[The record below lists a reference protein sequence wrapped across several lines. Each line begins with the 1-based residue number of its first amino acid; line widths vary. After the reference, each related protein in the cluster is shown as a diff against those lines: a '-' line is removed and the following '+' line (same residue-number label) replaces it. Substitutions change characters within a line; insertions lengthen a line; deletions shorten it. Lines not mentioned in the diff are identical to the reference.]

1 MTFSIIARDPETQA
15 IGVATATG
23 SLAVGGFVP
32 HVSYDLGALAT
43 QGAFTNWIYAEKVLS
58 ALREGKKADEALLK
72 AVVQDDGSSYRQL
85 IVMDRWGNT
94 AGHTGASNLASKL
107 HKLDAN
113 FAVAGN
119 MLSADQVVEA
129 MFESY
134 QQTITLPIHERLL
147 RALEAADQQGGDFR
161 GIHSSAIKVHYFDRP
176 PLDLRVDWADS
187 DCIEQLRFLYEK
199 SLSQGYQ
206 GFIQGVPTY
215 KQPSKHGVISSDE
228 V

>member
-1 MTFSIIARDPETQA
+1 MTFSIIAKDPETQA

-32 HVSYDLGALAT
+32 HVSYDFGALAT
-43 QGAFTNWIYAEKVLS
+43 QGAFTNWIYAEAVMN
-58 ALREGKKADEALLK
+58 ALREGSKADEALLK
-72 AVVQDDGSSYRQL
+72 AIDKDDGSSYRQL

-94 AGHTGASNLASKL
+94 AGHTGSSNLASKQ
-107 HKLDAN
+107 HKLDTN
-113 FAVAGN
+113 LAVAGN
-119 MLSADQVVEA
+119 MLSTDQVVEA
-129 MFESY
+129 MFECY
-134 QQTITLPIHERLL
+134 HKNFMLPLHERLF

-161 GIHSSAIKVHYFDRP
+161 GVHSSAIKVHYFDNP
-176 PLDLRVDWADS
+176 PLDLRVDWAES
-187 DCIEQLRFLYEK
+187 GCIEQLRFLYEK